1 MVEVYCSPQLVD
13 SIGLI
18 VAECNQ
24 SHKYK
29 GASIYLLTMGI
40 TARSLI
46 ERPDKGKRLRH
57 SIFEI

>member
-1 MVEVYCSPQLVD
+1 MVEVYCGPQLVD
-13 SIGLI
+13 SLGLT

-24 SHKYK
+24 GRK

-46 ERPDKGKRLRH
+46 ERSDKGKRLRH
-57 SIFEI
+57 SIFEL